1 MSRSELI
8 EVLSP
13 AGSFESLKAALK
25 AGADAVYIGG
35 AKFGARAYAQNLQE
49 EEMMRAIDYAH
60 LHDKQLYMT
69 INTLFKPQEFEE
81 LYDYLYPY
89 YREGLDAVIV
99 QDMGVAQLIRDEFPK
114 LDLHASTQM
123 TVMGVEGAR
132 FLEELGFT
140 RVVPARELSL
150 EEIAEIRRETN
161 LEIETFVH
169 GALCFSY
176 SGQCLMSSMLGGR
189 SGNRGRCAQPCRLPY
204 DLYENKK
211 KINRKNERYLLSPK
225 DLCSLEILPDILK
238 AGTNS
243 LKIEGRMKRPEY
255 VAAVTRQ
262 YRGYVDQYLR
272 QECKKNKQI
281 NYHVRKQDLQ
291 ELKDLY
297 NRGGFTKGYYLT
309 HNGRDMMSMERPN
322 HKGVYVGKI
331 EKIRKNQILFV
342 CQTDIHKQDILEI
355 SLGNEQKVEL
365 TSPINAKKGQRVCLN
380 ANQIR
385 KLRLGMEIY
394 RTKNAKLLQSIKQ
407 DILDIEKKE
416 NLKGIVTFCVG
427 KPVMMQLSKENL
439 TISVEGDIVQ
449 KAQKQPMTK
458 EKLKEQMTKTGGTP
472 FFIEVEQIHMDKDG
486 FLPVGALKKLRR
498 NALEHMEEEIICQKR
513 RNIIAHNAKKQ
524 MPVSV
529 PVDRKQTIVSATTM
543 EQAKTALEIEMVDAI
558 YLLADAIP
566 FEEWETF
573 TKQCHLANKEIYY
586 VMPYVFHKKAK
597 DDWKIHQDLIC
608 HGSHQG
614 IVIKTIDE
622 FALIRNFSDFNKIM
636 VLDSSLYAYH
646 PQSADF
652 YRSYA
657 GHQTRMILP
666 VELNEKELNLL
677 QQPNADMVVYGH
689 QPLMISA
696 QCQVKNHLQCEQ
708 KPKNLCLKD
717 RYQKEFPV
725 QNFCQYCYNVIYNGE
740 ILNLTNMDAQL
751 EKLKLGGRIYR
762 FTVENREQMKA
773 VFQGSFNKK
782 NYTKG
787 HFKRGME

>member
-1 MSRSELI
+1 MNKPDFI

-13 AGSFESLKAALK
+13 AGSFESLEAAVK

-35 AKFGARAYAQNLQE
+35 AKFGARAYAQNLPE
-49 EEMMRAIDYAH
+49 EEMLRAIDYTH

-69 INTLFKPQEFEE
+69 INTLVKPQEFEE

-99 QDMGVAQLIRDEFPK
+99 QDMGVAELIRNEFPK

-123 TVMGVEGAR
+123 TVMGVEGAK

-150 EEIAEIRRETN
+150 EEIAEIRMETN

-225 DLCSLEILPDILK
+225 DLCLLEIIPDILK
-238 AGTNS
+238 AGVNS

-255 VAAVTRQ
+255 VAEVTKQ
-262 YRGYVDQYLR
+262 YRNYVDRYLQ
-272 QECKKNKQI
+272 QECKKNTK
-281 NYHVRKQDLQ
+281 NTYHVRKQDLQ
-291 ELKDLY
+291 ELKELY
-297 NRGGFTKGYYLT
+297 NRGGFTKGYYVT
-309 HNGRDMMSMERPN
+309 HNGCDMMSMERPN
-322 HKGVYVGKI
+322 HRGFYVGKI

-342 CQTDIHKQDILEI
+342 CQTAIHKQDVLEI

-365 TSPINAKKGQRVCLN
+365 TSPMDAKKGTQICLN

-385 KLRLGMEIY
+385 KLRPGMEIY
-394 RTKNAKLLQSIKQ
+394 RTRNPKLLQSIKQ
-407 DILDIEKKE
+407 EILDIEKKE
-416 NLKGIVTFCVG
+416 KIKGIITFCVG
-427 KPVMMQLSKENL
+427 KPVMIELTKDNL

-449 KAQKQPMTK
+449 KAQKQPLTK
-458 EKLKEQMTKTGGTP
+458 EKLIEQVTKTGGTP
-472 FFIEVEQIHMDKDG
+472 FLIEIEQIHMNDNG
-486 FLPVGALKKLRR
+486 FLPVGVLKKLRR
-498 NALEHMEEEIICQKR
+498 NALERMEEEIICQKKR
-513 RNIIAHNAKKQ
+513 TEIASQAKKQ
-524 MPVSV
+524 LVISTQS
-529 PVDRKQTIVSATTM
+529 DRNQTIVSVTTM
-543 EQAKTALEIEMVDAI
+543 EQAKAALEIEKVDAI
-558 YLLADAIP
+558 YLLADTIL
-566 FEEWETF
+566 FEEWELF
-573 TKQCHLANKEIYY
+573 TKQCHLSGKEIYY
-586 VMPYVFHKKAK
+586 AMPYAFHKKAK
-597 DDWKIHQDLIC
+597 DDWKAHRDLIC

-614 IVIKTIDE
+614 IIVKTIDE
-622 FALIRNFSDFNKIM
+622 FALIRSFTDFDKVM

-646 PQSADF
+646 PQAAEF
-652 YRSYA
+652 YKSYA

-666 VELNEKELNLL
+666 VELNEKELSLL

-696 QCQVKNHLQCEQ
+696 QCQVKNHLQCGQ
-708 KPKNLCLKD
+708 KPRNLLLKD

-725 QNFCQYCYNVIYNGE
+725 QNFCRYCYNVIYNGE

-751 EKLKLGGRIYR
+751 EKLKLGGQIYR
-762 FTVENREQMKA
+762 FTIENGEQMKA
-773 VFQGSFNKK
+773 VFRSSFNKK